1 MELFKSDI
9 FMEFFQTFCENLFVK
24 MIFGESYWWILI
36 NYWKSIIEKKKRHY
50 QLKTLIKGF
59 DASSKSLVIGFV
71 SKMLPVGGK
80 NVAND

>member
-36 NYWKSIIEKKKRHY
+36 NYWKSIIQKKK
-50 QLKTLIKGF
+50 KTLPIKNIDKDF
-59 DASSKSLVIGFV
+59 DASSKPLVTGFV